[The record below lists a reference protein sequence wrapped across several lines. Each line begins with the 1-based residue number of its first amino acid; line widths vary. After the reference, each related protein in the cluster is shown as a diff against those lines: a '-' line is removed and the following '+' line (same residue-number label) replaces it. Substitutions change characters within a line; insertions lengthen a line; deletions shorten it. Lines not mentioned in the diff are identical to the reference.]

1 MRGESV
7 ATAALSAAKSA
18 ESALLTQPTRWAAS
32 LGPAAKPFTTMGVWQ
47 PPPSTAL
54 TIAAATLTIATAS
67 GHLPSCRSRLVYV
80 PVLQVQRRGG
90 LRLCGLQRRTF
101 GHLWLDV
108 A

>member
-7 ATAALSAAKSA
+7 ATAAPSAAKSA

-54 TIAAATLTIATAS
+54 AIAAATLTIATAS
-67 GHLPSCRSRLVYV
+67 RHLPSCRSRLVYV